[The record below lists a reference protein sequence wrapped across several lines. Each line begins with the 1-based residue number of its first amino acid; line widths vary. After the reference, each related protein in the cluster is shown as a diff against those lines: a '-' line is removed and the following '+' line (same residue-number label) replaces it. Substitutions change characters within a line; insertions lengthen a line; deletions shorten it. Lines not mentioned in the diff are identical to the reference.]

1 MSQKLPQDL
10 QKYIRSRILKRLSVL
25 IILIAAIGTL
35 LFFLGDRIFD
45 FENTGLK
52 ILCYAVTL
60 LIPFWLSGVPAKLI
74 DSTWSGKIVDI
85 NTELTTGSESSVKP
99 SQETLYTQR
108 NVYLTVVTPDGRT
121 VRRRVYSGR
130 DDTSSLWHIGDTV
143 FHLYGTD
150 QTVVIPRGAA
160 ASVSCPVCGRSCD
173 VNDVRCTGCD
183 HTLIKN
189 VDTE

>member
-60 LIPFWLSGVPAKLI
+60 LIPFWISGVPAKLI

-121 VRRRVYSGR
+121 VRRRVYSGQR
-130 DDTSSLWHIGDTV
+130 RHIVALAYRRHRVSSVRHGSDRCHSPRRCRIGK
-143 FHLYGTD
+143 LPG
-150 QTVVIPRGAA
+150 
-160 ASVSCPVCGRSCD
+160 
-173 VNDVRCTGCD
+173 VRKK
-183 HTLIKN
+183 L
-189 VDTE
+189 